1 MQLVQLE
8 TRPQPPKPSWL
19 RVKLP
24 TGKTYSEVKRLVRQH
39 RLHTVCEEAMCPN
52 IGECWEQRSATLMLL
67 GDTCTRSCG
76 FCAVRTGRPGVVD
89 EQEPERVVETIAT
102 LGLRYAVVTS
112 VNRDDLPDGGSRIF
126 AAVIRGVR
134 QHVPGCRIEVLIPD
148 FKGNWEA
155 LAEVVE
161 AGPDVLNHNMESIAR
176 LYDTVRPQAKYERS
190 LELLRRVKDIDAAM
204 RTKSGLMVGLGEEPE
219 EIVATMRDLR
229 DAHCD
234 LLTIGQYLRPS
245 LQHLPVQRF
254 YHPDEF
260 AELKRQGEALGFA
273 HVESGPL
280 VRSSYH
286 ASNQQ
291 AAANQWPVAGG

>member
-8 TRPQPPKPSWL
+8 TRPQPPKPAWL

-24 TGKTYSEVKRLVRQH
+24 TGKTYSEVKSLVRQH

-89 EQEPERVVETIAT
+89 EQEPERVVETIST
-102 LGLRYAVVTS
+102 LRLRYAVVTS
-112 VNRDDLPDGGSRIF
+112 VNRDDLPDGGSHIF

-134 QHVPGCRIEVLIPD
+134 QHVPECRVEVLIPD

-155 LAEVVE
+155 LTEVVE
-161 AGPDVLNHNMESIAR
+161 AGPHVLNHNMESIAR

-219 EIVATMRDLR
+219 EIVDTMRDLR
-229 DAHCD
+229 DASCD

-245 LQHLPVQRF
+245 LRHLPVQRF

-260 AELKRQGEALGFA
+260 AELKRRGEALGFA

-286 ASNQQ
+286 ASNQE

>member
-8 TRPQPPKPSWL
+8 TRPQPPKPAWL

-24 TGKTYSEVKRLVRQH
+24 TGKTYSEVKNLVRQH

-112 VNRDDLPDGGSRIF
+112 VNRDDLPDGGSHIF

-134 QHVPGCRIEVLIPD
+134 QGMPDCRIEVLIPD

-161 AGPDVLNHNMESIAR
+161 AGPHVLNHNMESIAR
-176 LYDTVRPQAKYERS
+176 LYDVVRPQAKYERS

-219 EIVATMRDLR
+219 EIVDTMWDLR

-245 LQHLPVQRF
+245 LRHLPVQRF
-254 YHPDEF
+254 YHPD
-260 AELKRQGEALGFA
+260 
-273 HVESGPL
+273 
-280 VRSSYH
+280 
-286 ASNQQ
+286 
-291 AAANQWPVAGG
+291 

>member
-1 MQLVQLE
+1 MRLVQLE
-8 TRPQPPKPSWL
+8 TRPQQPKPPWL

-24 TGKTYSEVKRLVRQH
+24 TGKTYSEVKSLVRQH

-76 FCAVRTGRPGVVD
+76 FCAVRTGRPDAVD

-112 VNRDDLPDGGSRIF
+112 VNRDDLDDGGSHIF
-126 AAVIRGVR
+126 AEVIRGVR
-134 QHVPGCRIEVLIPD
+134 RRAPDCRIEVLIPD

-176 LYDTVRPQAKYERS
+176 LYGTVRPQARYDRS
-190 LELLRRVKDIDAAM
+190 LELLRRVKDTNPDM

-219 EIVATMRDLR
+219 EIVDTMRDLR
-229 DAHCD
+229 EASCE

-245 LQHLPVQRF
+245 LRHLPVVRY

-260 AELKRQGEALGFA
+260 AEFRRQGEALGFA

-286 ASNQQ
+286 ASSQE
-291 AAANQWPVAGG
+291 AAAQALHLAG

>member
-24 TGKTYSEVKRLVRQH
+24 TGKTYSEVKSLVRQH

-76 FCAVRTGRPGVVD
+76 FCAVRTGRPGSVD

-112 VNRDDLPDGGSRIF
+112 VNRDDLVDGGSHIF

-148 FKGNWEA
+148 FKGNWDA

-161 AGPDVLNHNMESIAR
+161 VGPDVLNHNMESIAR

-229 DAHCD
+229 DACCD

-245 LQHLPVQRF
+245 LRHLPVQRF

-260 AELKRQGEALGFA
+260 VELKRQGEALGFA

-286 ASNQQ
+286 ASNQE
-291 AAANQWPVAGG
+291 AAAQALHLTG